1 MPRFRR
7 RLMLI
12 VGSALLSVSSVE
24 VPAAPADWVSVAPE
38 DAGFAPDLADQL
50 DRAVQNGRLRNLHAV
65 VVARGGK
72 LVLERYYAGPDE
84 RWGEPLGT
92 MAFGPEVKHD
102 LRSVSKSIVG
112 LLYGIALAEGRVPA
126 PDQPLVDH
134 FPYPDLAA
142 DPARRRMRIA
152 HALSMTLGLEWD
164 ETLPYTDPRN
174 SEIAMEMAP
183 DRYRFVLERPIVAEP
198 GSRWVYNGGATAL
211 LAHLIAEGTGGQLH
225 DYAREKL
232 FAPLGIT
239 DTEWVLGTNGE
250 PAAASGL
257 RMRPRDLARIG
268 QLVLD
273 QGRAGDRQLVP
284 AAWLDASF
292 EPRVPADAELAY
304 GYQWWLWPRERSADG
319 RRWMAGFGNGGQR
332 LTIMPHLDL
341 VLVVMAGNYNQPDA
355 WQLPVTI
362 TAEILIPAL
371 QRR

>member
-1 MPRFRR
+1 MPRSRR
-7 RLMLI
+7 RLVLI
-12 VGSALLSVSSVE
+12 VGSALLFLST
-24 VPAAPADWVSVAPE
+24 PQTPTALADWESVAPE
-38 DAGFAPDLADQL
+38 QAGFAPDLADRL
-50 DRAVQNGRLRNLHAV
+50 DRAVRNGRLSNLHAM
-65 VVARGGK
+65 VVARGGR
-72 LVLERYYAGPDE
+72 LVLERYYDGPDE

-92 MAFGPEVKHD
+92 VSFGPKVKHD

-112 LLYGIALAEGRVPA
+112 LLYGIALADGQVPA

-142 DPARRRMRIA
+142 DPARRRVRIA
-152 HALSMTLGLEWD
+152 HALSMTLGTEWD

-183 DRYRFVLERPIVAEP
+183 DRYRFVLERPTVAEP

-211 LAHLIAEGTGGQLH
+211 LAHLIAEGTGRQLH
-225 DYAREKL
+225 EYAQEKL

-239 DTEWVLGTNGE
+239 DTEWVLGSNGE

-257 RMRPRDLARIG
+257 RMRPRDLARVG

-292 EPRVPADAELAY
+292 EPRVPSEADLAY
-304 GYQWWLWPRERSADG
+304 GYQWWLWPRESRANG

-332 LTIMPHLDL
+332 LTIMPTSTSS
-341 VLVVMAGNYNQPDA
+341 
-355 WQLPVTI
+355 WWSW
-362 TAEILIPAL
+362 PATTTSPPPGGC
-371 QRR
+371 RSRSSPRS